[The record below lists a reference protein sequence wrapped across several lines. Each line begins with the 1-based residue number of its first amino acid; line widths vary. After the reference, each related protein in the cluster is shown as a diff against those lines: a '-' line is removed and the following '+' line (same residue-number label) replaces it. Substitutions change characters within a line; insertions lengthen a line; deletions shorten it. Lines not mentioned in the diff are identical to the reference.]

1 MEPST
6 ESSDRPSSGAKPIT
20 MMPPQAPARRAD
32 RSCVDCLDEARDL
45 RPHRFMAPRPT
56 AFWLVAALFAVTMLG
71 TTLPTPLYVIYQGR
85 WHFSSGV
92 VTLIFASYAGGVLT
106 ALLLA
111 GRASDQVGRKPVLAT
126 ALGLSALSTAV
137 FIGASGLGWLFAG
150 RILSGLSAGLMTG
163 TATATLTELRGA
175 ASSRRAPP
183 LAPARDKGGLGLPP
197 PLAGPVATFRPHP
210 PLPAAAPS

>member
-6 ESSDRPSSGAKPIT
+6 EASSRPSSGATPIT
-20 MMPPQAPARRAD
+20 MTPPPATARRAD
-32 RSCVDCLDEARDL
+32 RPCVDCLDEARAL
-45 RPHRFMAPRPT
+45 GPQRFMAPRPT

-71 TTLPTPLYVIYQGR
+71 TTLPTPLYVIYQGL

-92 VTLIFASYAGGVLT
+92 VALLFASYAGGVLA

-126 ALGLSALSTAV
+126 ALGLSALSTAA
-137 FIGASGLGWLFAG
+137 FIIASGLGWLFAG

-163 TATATLTELRGA
+163 TATATLTELSGA
-175 ASSRRAPP
+175 ASSRRAP
-183 LAPARDKGGLGLPP
+183 LGAPAGDMGGPGPRPP
-197 PLAGPVATFRPHP
+197 PVRLFAPLGPR
-210 PLPAAAPS
+210 

>member
-1 MEPST
+1 
-6 ESSDRPSSGAKPIT
+6 
-20 MMPPQAPARRAD
+20 
-32 RSCVDCLDEARDL
+32 
-45 RPHRFMAPRPT
+45 MAPRPT

-92 VTLIFASYAGGVLT
+92 VTLIFASYAGGVLA

-111 GRASDQVGRKPVLAT
+111 GRASDQVGRRPVLAA

-175 ASSRRAPP
+175 SCSRRAALVATAGNLGGPGLRPP
-183 LAPARDKGGLGLPP
+183 LARPWPHLRPP
-197 PLAGPVATFRPHP
+197 PPRPALVALPVP
-210 PLPAAAPS
+210 PAPPP